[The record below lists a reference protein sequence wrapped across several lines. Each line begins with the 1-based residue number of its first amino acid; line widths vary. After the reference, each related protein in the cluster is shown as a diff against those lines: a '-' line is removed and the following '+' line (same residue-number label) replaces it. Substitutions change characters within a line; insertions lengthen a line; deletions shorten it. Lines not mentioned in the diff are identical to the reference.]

1 MRPLGRTTTSLPLPV
16 LLLLL
21 GLPGLVPGL
30 PVLALVLP
38 PAVLQVF
45 VDIDQVPGVGGHRLH
60 PDPGHA
66 LLGGSLLVV
75 GPGHVVQQPLG
86 LVETDPTK
94 KTMISSFSWEIS
106 FTYVQMIVCV
116 LVLVITFLADE
127 N

>member
-1 MRPLGRTTTSLPLPV
+1 MGPTLRASLP
-16 LLLLL
+16 
-21 GLPGLVPGL
+21 GSPGLLSRPPL
-30 PVLALVLP
+30 PAGVFSP
-38 PAVLQVF
+38 TVLQVF

-66 LLGGSLLVV
+66 LLGGPLLVV

-94 KTMISSFSWEIS
+94 KTVISAFSWEIS